1 MPFRIYISHTRRDA
15 GVVLL
20 GSENAEIEMPVKS
33 GTNIPWERSV
43 NFVDPAGL
51 IKSRCFSWLAKSSAV
66 TTAVRANV
74 LITVLTCLVAV
85 AWGQAPT
92 TIDYP
97 GAQYTSAL
105 GINNSGQIV
114 GESLLVGGFLY
125 EGGAFSLIDAPAGYF
140 TFSASG
146 IGDGGQIV
154 GILLT
159 TNGEELGYLDNGGT
173 FTMIT
178 DPGASGSVTTGI
190 SSNGTFIVGKDGGL
204 LFQVCCEGF
213 LDTGGVFTQIH
224 NPSFYS
230 TVASGVNNSG
240 QIVGTV
246 GPGEGGT
253 VPGNHGFIYNGGVFT
268 LLDFPGATSTYAS
281 GINNNGTIVG
291 SYTDGASKIHGLI
304 YNSGIFTS
312 FDFPGATYTSI
323 NGINDNGVIVGSYG
337 DAGGNQ
343 HGFFYAIGV
352 QGYINPKYT
361 IVGITYAP
369 PGSQSSVTYTNSTLV
384 GNSTTVKSS
393 FTDQTSLSVSVSVSG
408 QIPGFAKGSATGTY
422 TNTYG
427 QTSSTTNMVTINK
440 STQVSDKTPGPSDS
454 FAGLNH
460 DFDIIWLWLNP
471 VLPFSFLQ
479 INPQAITWNG
489 YGYDANDQPGLDIF
503 PVYVGW
509 LNGDI
514 PVPGDVSQVLARTWA
529 SGDVW
534 GPGQGPGLTG
544 PGPDTDF
551 AAIVQAD
558 PFWQCTQVPAQCPA
572 SADLTRFTLSDN
584 QNIAY
589 VQAPPGGQP
598 ITQTYQFQYQ
608 NTSQQ
613 GQGTSS
619 TQQQAFSVDVSL
631 SGGLFWSQISA
642 DLKDSQMLTWTTSVD
657 TSITNTTT
665 STSLASITG
674 PTCTVSNGGCNPQY
688 TGPTEFEIYQ
698 DNQYGTFML
707 FPVAGTGVTDTI
719 SGKVTLNSAGLSGV
733 TVTLSGGQSGL
744 TTTDSSGNYT
754 FSGLLGNAN
763 YTVTP
768 TLTGYTFS
776 PPSLTFTGL
785 DTNQTA
791 NFAAAPGTPSFTISA
806 NPPAVVISAPGQ
818 SASTILT
825 FTSVNG
831 FTGSGNLVSSTCGTS
846 STEEITCTLS
856 AFSLPANGTATATLT
871 FASTAASGTQLN
883 AGGPFKGLSAQDWH
897 GLSSLALG
905 SLLSLT
911 VFAFSLRLKHRQ
923 WNPAPGVLL
932 MALVMTVASCGGGGG
947 GRSGG
952 VSNSGT
958 PVGPVEPL
966 SVSITVNGTTQIV
979 PNLTVTVQ

>member
-1 MPFRIYISHTRRDA
+1 VKINFELDMRIASDR
-15 GVVLL
+15 L
-20 GSENAEIEMPVKS
+20 K
-33 GTNIPWERSV
+33 
-43 NFVDPAGL
+43 F
-51 IKSRCFSWLAKSSAV
+51 RCFSWLAKSSAV
-66 TTAVRANV
+66 TTAVRASV
-74 LITVLTCLVAV
+74 LITVLTWLVSV
-85 AWGQAPT
+85 AWGQGPT

-125 EGGAFSLIDAPAGYF
+125 EGGVFSLINAPAGF
-140 TFSASG
+140 VTFSGDG
-146 IGDGGQIV
+146 ISDGGQIV
-154 GILLT
+154 GIVLT
-159 TNGEELGYLDNGGT
+159 GNGVSQGYLDNDGA
-173 FTMIT
+173 FTIIAV
-178 DPGASGSVTTGI
+178 PGVLDTEATGM
-190 SSNGTFIVGKDGGL
+190 SSNGTYVVGKDGAG
-204 LFQVCCEGF
+204 LFQVCCDGF
-213 LDTGGVFTQIH
+213 LYTGGVFTEIH

-246 GPGEGGT
+246 GPGVGMGS
-253 VPGNHGFIYNGGVFT
+253 GNHGFIYNGGVFA
-268 LLDFPGATSTYAS
+268 LLDFPGAISTFAS
-281 GINNNGTIVG
+281 GVNNSGTIVG
-291 SYTDGASKIHGLI
+291 SYIDGASKIHGFI
-304 YNSGIFTS
+304 YNGGVFTS
-312 FDFPGATYTSI
+312 FDFPSATYTSI

-337 DAGGNQ
+337 DAAGNQ
-343 HGFFYAIGV
+343 HGFLYAIGV
-352 QGYINPKYT
+352 QGYINPKYM
-361 IVGITYAP
+361 IVGVTYAP
-369 PGSQSSVTYTNSTLV
+369 PGAQSSVTYTDSTLV

-393 FTDQTSLSVSVSVSG
+393 FTDQTSLNVSVSVSG

-440 STQVSDKTPGPSDS
+440 STQVSDKTPGPSNS

-460 DFDIIWLWLNP
+460 DLDIIWLWLNP

-479 INPQAITWNG
+479 INPNAITWNG

-514 PVPGDVSQVLARTWA
+514 PVPGDVAQVLARTWA
-529 SGDVW
+529 SGYVW

-551 AAIVQAD
+551 ATIVQAD
-558 PFWQCTQVPAQCPA
+558 PFWQCTPVPAQCPA
-572 SADLTRFTLSDN
+572 TADLTRFTLSDN

-619 TQQQAFSVDVSL
+619 TQQQSFSVDLSL
-631 SGGLFWSQISA
+631 SGGPFWSQISE
-642 DLKDSQMLTWTTSVD
+642 DLRDTQMLTWTTSVD

-665 STSLASITG
+665 STALASITG
-674 PTCTVSNGGCNPQY
+674 PTCTVSNGGCSPQY

-719 SGKVTLNSAGLSGV
+719 SGQLTLNGAGLAGV
-733 TVTLSGGQSGL
+733 MVTLSGAQSGS
-744 TTTDSSGNYT
+744 TTTDNSGNYT

-776 PPSLTFTGL
+776 PTNLTFAGL

-791 NFAAAPGTPSFTISA
+791 NFAAAPATPSFTISA
-806 NPPAVVISAPGQ
+806 NPTAVIISAPGQ
-818 SASTILT
+818 SASTTLT
-825 FTSVNG
+825 FTSANG
-831 FTGSGNLVSSTCGTS
+831 LTGSGNLTSSTCGTS
-846 STEEITCTLS
+846 STEEITCTLT
-856 AFSLPANGTATATLT
+856 AFNLPANGTATATLT
-871 FASTAASGTQLN
+871 FASTAASATQPD
-883 AGGPFKGLSAQDWH
+883 AGSRFKGPSAEDWH
-897 GLSSLALG
+897 GLPSLALG

-911 VFAFSLRLKHRQ
+911 AIAVSLRRKHRL
-923 WNPAPGVLL
+923 WNLAQGVL
-932 MALVMTVASCGGGGG
+932 MMGLVLTGAGCGGRG
-947 GRSGG
+947 SGG
-952 VSNSGT
+952 VSNPGT

-966 SVSITVNGTTQIV
+966 SVSITINGITQIV
-979 PNLTVTVQ
+979 PSLTVTVQ